1 MLAPEADGTLRAV
14 PFGCAVSRR
23 RGRTESRTQGAA
35 VRSAGAAAVM
45 TSSQRRAP
53 DGAMPCLC
61 YKVTI
66 FRKDARKV
74 KGWRQ
79 AGRARG
85 LAGPPWPAGQSSG
98 SRCARKDSRLPS
110 PAARQ
115 LR

>member
-1 MLAPEADGTLRAV
+1 MGSLRAV
-14 PFGCAVSRR
+14 PFCYAVVCR

-35 VRSAGAAAVM
+35 VRSAGAAVVK
-45 TSSQRRAP
+45 TSAQWRAP
-53 DGAMPCLC
+53 DGAAPCLY

-79 AGRARG
+79 ADGALHG
-85 LAGPPWPAGQSSG
+85 IAAPPLPAGQASG
-98 SRCARKDSRLPS
+98 PRCARKDSRLPS